1 MTRSEY
7 LSQSRLYAKR
17 GSELPH
23 AKLDAA
29 KVREIRRNR
38 NGLTLRQLADAYGVH
53 FRTIEKCH
61 YFETW
66 AHVR

>member
-1 MTRSEY
+1 MTRAEY
-7 LSQSRLYAKR
+7 LCHARLQAKR

-23 AKLDAA
+23 AKLDAE
-29 KVREIRRNR
+29 KVKAIRANPK
-38 NGLTLRQLADAYGVH
+38 GKTMKQFAAEYEVH